1 MEVGGNMTLDRVI
14 NRLNQCILF
23 CFCILIIFLPI
34 AHTETIRA
42 FSFGIPACLWVIK
55 MILQRRWLFSKTPL
69 DIPILLFSIVAAL
82 SLITAVDFRY
92 SLEEYVGD
100 WLTEVFLFYLVLNN
114 IREDQLKYLV
124 GALLF
129 GNLIMVTYGIY
140 DFFHQ
145 GGIIFSYQ
153 PYRAT
158 SLHYHV
164 GAFGTYLMTVI
175 PYLMVAVFLVR
186 NTIPRLAILS
196 LLSLN
201 VFVLCLAYS
210 RGSWVAL
217 VILSLMVGWKF
228 LPKKVFILSL
238 ILGCTATFLLSS
250 QGILYYYNRFT
261 VPYVYADGY
270 YGRWLLAKFSLE
282 KIAENPFRMIG
293 YGRRSFVK
301 EYPDLYLKY
310 KGAQLWH
317 AHVTF
322 LNIWLQTGLQG
333 LVFFVFLIYRLL
345 KFCYERGDL
354 EKSPQRKLFLLAT
367 FMMVITFF
375 VRNLSDDFFVDDS
388 ALFFWFLS
396 GLAVFL
402 GLRSISDERAFSL
415 SQRMEGAFLRK

>member
-1 MEVGGNMTLDRVI
+1 MTLDKVI
-14 NRLNQCILF
+14 SRINQCILL
-23 CFCILIIFLPI
+23 CFCILLIFLPI
-34 AHTETIRA
+34 AHTETVRA
-42 FSFGIPACLWVIK
+42 FSFGIPACLWIIK
-55 MILQRRWLFSKTPL
+55 MILQRRWLFRKTPL
-69 DIPILLFSIVAAL
+69 DIPILLFSITGAL
-82 SLITAVDFRY
+82 SLVTAVDFRY
-92 SLEEYVGD
+92 SLDEYAGD
-100 WLTEVFLFYLVLNN
+100 WLTEVFLFYLVVNN
-114 IREDQLKYLV
+114 IRDDQLKYLV
-124 GALLF
+124 GALLL

-164 GAFGTYLMTVI
+164 GAFATYLMTLI
-175 PYLMVAVFLVR
+175 PYLLVAFFLVGNR
-186 NTIPRLAILS
+186 KTRLIILF

-201 VFVLCLAYS
+201 LFTLCITYS

-228 LPKKVFILSL
+228 MPKKVFIPTM
-238 ILGCTATFLLSS
+238 ILGGLVAFLLSP
-250 QGILYYYNRFT
+250 QGFHYYYNRFT
-261 VPYVYADGY
+261 VPNVYADGY

-282 KIAENPFRMIG
+282 KIAENPFRMLG

-301 EYPDLYLKY
+301 QYPYLHQKY

-317 AHVTF
+317 AHVIF

-333 LVFFVFLIYRLL
+333 LIFFIFLIYRIL

-354 EKSPQRKLFLLAT
+354 EISPQRKIFLLGT

-388 ALFFWFLS
+388 ALFFWFLL
-396 GLAVFL
+396 GMAIFL
-402 GLRSISDERAFSL
+402 GLRTASAERTFLL
-415 SQRMEGAFLRK
+415 SKHFERDFLQRWK